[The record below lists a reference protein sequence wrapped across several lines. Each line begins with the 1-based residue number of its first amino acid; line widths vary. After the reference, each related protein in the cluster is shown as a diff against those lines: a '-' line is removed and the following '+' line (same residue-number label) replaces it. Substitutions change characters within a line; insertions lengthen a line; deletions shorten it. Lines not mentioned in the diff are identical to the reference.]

1 MTLSGLD
8 ANQRPAGYES
18 YELPNVCDRSS
29 RCNSAGFTI

>member
-18 YELPNVCDRSS
+18 YELPNHVNTMNLGDFASV
-29 RCNSAGFTI
+29 